1 MAGREKMST
10 VRHVQSPLMNAQHG
24 SVAAPRFSFRF
35 ILAILIG
42 AVFIYAGALKA
53 WDPVKFAGDI
63 QNFHILS
70 WPLGIRLAFYLPWL
84 EILCGIAL
92 ITGWF
97 RSGGIGIL
105 TVLVVIFIAVT
116 IAAKARGINL
126 DCGCFGSAMKTLP
139 FAWHLAIDFALLA
152 GLLGLWFSFSWAGS
166 RSA

>member
-1 MAGREKMST
+1 MAGRETMSI
-10 VRHVQSPLMNAQHG
+10 VRHVQSPLMNTPYG
-24 SVAAPRFSFRF
+24 SVAAPRFSFRL

-42 AVFIYAGALKA
+42 TVFVYAGGLKA

-84 EILCGIAL
+84 EILCGLAL
-92 ITGWF
+92 ITGWL

-105 TVLVVIFIAVT
+105 TLLVLVFIAVT
-116 IAAKARGINL
+116 IAAKVRGINL

-139 FAWHLAIDFALLA
+139 FAWHLAMDFALLA
-152 GLLGLWFSFSWAGS
+152 GLLGLWFSFNRAAS
-166 RSA
+166 RNG